1 MCVCMYVDTD
11 KRLREAVHP
20 LYLAWL
26 MAMMPVPVSVHVV
39 VVVVVVVVVAAA
51 VGTWVG

>member
-1 MCVCMYVDTD
+1 MYVDTD

-26 MAMMPVPVSVHVV
+26 MAMMPVPVPVHVV
-39 VVVVVVVVVAAA
+39 VIVVAAA
-51 VGTWVG
+51 VG